1 MAGDGSD
8 YILSDWGGHD
18 DINEAKN
25 HFEGA
30 GAPADPAT
38 GCLWYD
44 SGNSKLKIW
53 DGSAWTVIGSATGNL
68 LPVGSIIQYIPGYFA
83 DGSNGVYTNVL
94 PTADTIAAVNTLQN
108 PGGWY
113 VCDGAQLTLADS
125 PIYNTADPIL
135 DPRFLPNLTDDR
147 FIMGDTA
154 IGALGGSNTQAHT
167 HAFDV
172 AAKNTGA
179 EDNTVTLTFA
189 VAQDVAEF
197 THLHSCDPPS
207 TTSGPASN
215 DENRP
220 LFLACFYLHRA
231 I

>member
-1 MAGDGSD
+1 MPGDGDD

-18 DINEAKN
+18 DINEVKN
-25 HFEGA
+25 RFESDT
-30 GAPADPAT
+30 APTDPAI
-38 GCLWYD
+38 GCVWYD
-44 SGNSKLKIW
+44 AGVAEQKLKIW
-53 DGSAWTVIGSATGNL
+53 DGSVWRVVGKAAGNL
-68 LPVGSIIQYIPGYFA
+68 LPVGSLIQYIPGYFA
-83 DGSNGVYTNVL
+83 NGVNGPYTNVL
-94 PTADTIAAVNTLQN
+94 PTDDTIASVNTLQN
-108 PGGWY
+108 PAGWY
-113 VCDGAQLTLADS
+113 VCNGAVLNLPGS
-125 PIYNTADPIL
+125 PIYAGAG
-135 DPRFLPNLTDDR
+135 RYLPNLTDDR

-197 THLHSCDPPS
+197 AHLHSCDPPS
-207 TTSGPASN
+207 TTSEAASN
-215 DENRP
+215 TENRP
-220 LFLACFYLHRA
+220 LFLACFYLQRA